1 MPIQIKTEEE
11 IRSMKIS
18 GKILAEA
25 LEATCQFAKPGMS
38 TLELDTFAENLI
50 RKRGAIPAF
59 KGYRGFPSTL
69 CTCLNEV
76 IVHGIPKKDEIMQ
89 EGNLLTI
96 DCGVIYEGMYT
107 DAARSI
113 IIGKSLEGMLGN
125 KRERLIKT
133 AHEALNKVTDIL
145 KPGLHL
151 NEIGKTIQKIVENA
165 GFHIVKDLT
174 GHGIGRRLHEEPII
188 LNYWDGTPGPIL
200 KPGMT
205 LAIEPIFAVGTGE
218 IHLSS
223 DKWTL
228 TTTDNSDAVQ
238 MENTFLITENGN
250 EVLTEL

>member
-11 IRSMKIS
+11 IRTMKIS
-18 GKILAEA
+18 GKILAEV
-25 LEATCQFAKPGMS
+25 LKETCRFAKPGMS
-38 TLELDTFAENLI
+38 TFELDEFAENLI
-50 RKRGAIPAF
+50 RKNNAIPAF
-59 KGYRGFPSTL
+59 KGYRGFPATL
-69 CTCLNEV
+69 CTCLNKV
-76 IVHGIPKKDEIMQ
+76 IVHGIPKKDEIIQ
-89 EGNLLTI
+89 TGDLLTI

-113 IIGKSLEGMLGN
+113 IIGKCLIN

-133 AHEALNKVTDIL
+133 AYEALNNVTDIL

-174 GHGIGRRLHEEPII
+174 GHGIGHRLHEEPII

-218 IHLSS
+218 MRLSS

-228 TTTDNSDAVQ
+228 ATTDNSDAVQ
-238 MENTFLITENGN
+238 IENTFLITENGN

>member
-11 IRSMKIS
+11 IRAMKIS

-25 LEATCQFAKPGMS
+25 LEETCRFAKPGMS
-38 TLELDTFAENLI
+38 TFELDEFAENLI
-50 RKRGAIPAF
+50 RKNNAIPAF
-59 KGYRGFPSTL
+59 KGYRGFPATL
-69 CTCLNEV
+69 CTCLNKV
-76 IVHGIPKKDEIMQ
+76 IVHGIPKKDEIIQ
-89 EGNLLTI
+89 EGDLLTI

-113 IIGKSLEGMLGN
+113 ILGKTSDN
-125 KRERLIKT
+125 RRERLIKT
-133 AHEALNKVTDIL
+133 AWEALNKAADIL

-174 GHGIGRRLHEEPII
+174 GHGIGHRLHEEPII

-218 IHLSS
+218 MHLSS

-238 MENTFLITENGN
+238 IENTFLITENGN

>member
-25 LEATCQFAKPGMS
+25 LEKTCKFAKPGMS
-38 TLELDTFAENLI
+38 TLELDSFAENLI
-50 RKRGAIPAF
+50 RKRNAIPAF
-59 KGYRGFPSTL
+59 KGYRGFPATL
-69 CTCLNEV
+69 CTCINEV
-76 IVHGIPKKDEIMQ
+76 IVHGIPKKDKIMQ
-89 EGNLLTI
+89 EGDLLTI
-96 DCGVIYEGMYT
+96 DCGVIYEGMYA

-113 IIGKSLEGMLGN
+113 IIGKSSSSER
-125 KRERLIKT
+125 KRLIKT

-151 NEIGKTIQKIVENA
+151 NEIGKTIQKIVGNA

-174 GHGIGRRLHEEPII
+174 GHGIGHRLHEEPII

-205 LAIEPIFAVGTGE
+205 LAIEPIFAVGTGKMR
-218 IHLSS
+218 LSP

-228 TTTDNSDAVQ
+228 TTTDYSDAVQ
-238 MENTFLITENGN
+238 VENTFLITENGN

>member
-1 MPIQIKTEEE
+1 MPIQIKTEKE
-11 IRSMKIS
+11 IRAMKIS

-25 LEATCQFAKPGMS
+25 LEETCRFAKPGMS
-38 TLELDTFAENLI
+38 TFELDEFAENLI
-50 RKRGAIPAF
+50 RKNNAIPAF
-59 KGYRGFPSTL
+59 KGYRGFPATL
-69 CTCLNEV
+69 CTCLNKV
-76 IVHGIPKKDEIMQ
+76 IVHGIPKKDEIIQ
-89 EGNLLTI
+89 EGDLLTI

-113 IIGKSLEGMLGN
+113 IIGKCLIN
-125 KRERLIKT
+125 NRERLIKT
-133 AHEALNKVTDIL
+133 AYQALNNVTDIL

-174 GHGIGRRLHEEPII
+174 GHGIGHRLHEEPII

-218 IHLSS
+218 MRLSS

-228 TTTDNSDAVQ
+228 VTTDNSDAVQ
-238 MENTFLITENGN
+238 IENTFLITENGN